1 MKLLTSNEII
11 SLDHKQ
17 IQEEILNIKKI
28 LLDVRMK
35 QATRQTVKSH
45 LFKLYKRQLAKLLT
59 MEHLKNI
66 K

>member
-1 MKLLTSNEII
+1 MKLLRSNEII
-11 SLDHKQ
+11 SLDHRQ
-17 IQEEILNIKKI
+17 IQEEIRNIKKI
-28 LLDVRMK
+28 LLDFRME

>member
-28 LLDVRMK
+28 LLDIRMK
-35 QATRQTVKSH
+35 QDTRETVKSH
-45 LFKLYKRQLAKLLT
+45 LIKLYKRQLAKLLT

>member
-28 LLDVRMK
+28 LLDFRMK

>member
-28 LLDVRMK
+28 LLDFRMK

-45 LFKLYKRQLAKLLT
+45 LFKL
-59 MEHLKNI
+59 
-66 K
+66 